1 MRFATHTY
9 LIAFFVGIAALGAGV
24 VAVFSAK
31 EKDFARVEIKNT
43 PFVAEVASFAEERAR
58 GLSGRK
64 DFGSSHGMLFLF
76 DRADFHSIWMR
87 GMYFPI
93 DILWIAN
100 GKIVDLELNVPPPV
114 PLGSADTSSLAVYTS
129 DVPAEFVFET
139 RAGFIRDHNIHLG
152 DPVKIVFQNI
162 ILSGGTE
169 GKESSLELSPA
180 GHEYF
185 IETLRNIPPDG
196 AGFQIKETLK
206 ETDAYNEY
214 LISYVSDG
222 LAISGVMNVPRG
234 SAPRGG
240 FPILILNHGLIHPS
254 VYFPGRGSRREKDFF
269 ARHGYVTI
277 HPDYR
282 GLGESSPSP
291 FLHHD
296 FYAGY
301 TRDVLNVID
310 AMKKSGLPLFDVR
323 RIGMWGHSMG
333 GGIAARVM
341 VLSQDVRAY
350 VLFAPISADAED
362 NFYELPEGELGWLG
376 ETYGI
381 GEKASLLYKK
391 MSPLEYFNFVEAPVQ
406 LHHGLEDK
414 DVPIVFSEKMF
425 SALRA
430 RGKKAEFF
438 QYAGEPHEFIKE
450 WPTAAERALQFFD
463 LYVKGEE

>member
-9 LIAFFVGIAALGAGV
+9 LIAFFVGVAALGAGV
-24 VAVFSAK
+24 IAVFSAK
-31 EKDFARVEIKNT
+31 EKDFARVEIKNI
-43 PFVAEVASFAEERAR
+43 PLIVEVTSFAEERAR

-64 DFGSSHGMLFLF
+64 DLGSSHGMLFLF

-100 GKIVDLELNVPPPV
+100 GKVADLELNVSPPV
-114 PLGSADTSSLAVYTS
+114 PLGSTNTSSLAVYTP
-129 DVPAEFVFET
+129 DVPAEFVLET
-139 RAGFIRDHNIHLG
+139 RAGFIRDHNIRLG
-152 DPVKIVFQNI
+152 DPVKIIFQSM
-162 ILSGGTE
+162 ILSE
-169 GKESSLELSPA
+169 GMESKESSLEPLPA

-185 IETLRNIPPDG
+185 IETLRNTPSDG
-196 AGFQIKETLK
+196 KDFQVKEALK

-222 LAISGVMNVPRG
+222 LVISGVMNVPRG
-234 SAPRGG
+234 AAPEKG

-282 GLGESSPSP
+282 GLGESSPNP

-296 FYAGY
+296 FYVGY

-310 AMKKSGLPLFDVR
+310 AIKKSDFPLFDIH

-333 GGIAARVM
+333 GGIAARIM
-341 VLSQDVRAY
+341 ALSQDIRAY

-362 NFYELPEGELGWLG
+362 NFYELSESELGWLAQ
-376 ETYGI
+376 TYGV
-381 GEKASLLYKK
+381 GEKASALYKK
-391 MSPLEYFNFVEAPVQ
+391 MSPLEYFDFVEAPVQ

-414 DVPIVFSEKMF
+414 DVPISFSEKMF
-425 SALRA
+425 SELRA

-438 QYAGEPHEFIKE
+438 QYPSEPHEFIKE